1 MSTLCPHCQQQI
13 PANAPG
19 GLCPHCLLRNSM
31 NPPLGGHSVSPAFAV
46 TTPQGTLPATPEAR
60 ELARLFPQLEIMELI
75 GHGGMGAVYK
85 ARQRKLDRLV
95 AVKII
100 RPDATGDPAFAERFA
115 REARTLAR
123 LAHPNIVSIHDFG
136 EVDSGSDEA
145 AGGSQKTLYFFL
157 MEYVDGANLRQ
168 LMMSGKISPELAAS
182 MIGQICDALQY
193 AHGEGIVH
201 RDIKPENIL
210 FDSRGRV
217 KIADFGLAKLVTRSD
232 ADWTLTG
239 THQVMGTPRYMAPE
253 QMEGSRNVDQRADIY
268 SLGVIF
274 YEMLTGTIPAGHF
287 DPPSRKSGVHPG
299 LDEIVLRAM
308 SADPDRR
315 YQSATELRLA
325 VNRLD
330 LAAGMAV
337 PVQPSISQHQ
347 TGFSTIIDREFAGTW
362 RMMIGSEDV
371 SSSTSAATERAK
383 PFLFLLVLFTA
394 AAAVATL
401 PWISGAP
408 KAINGVTQFRGGDLS
423 AGTGAAVVMGFCAVI
438 WIIVPSTARR
448 NALATGILAYLS
460 SCSLLMTILSWQEAQ
475 HELTGLK
482 PLPGFHVA
490 VILAGTITA
499 LTAAAFRQSLLAWF
513 KETTESDLSDFAR
526 VPVGLAESGRLPDVC
541 MVCGGP
547 AHERLKKTIE
557 YQPKWAESLMILGF
571 ILGGIPGVIIAV
583 MTQKQTLVALP
594 FCSKHKTH
602 LNQLIKLASVGWLL
616 PVLTGGVGILVGY
629 LPTRHLPPLQPLAIS
644 GLVIGIVLGLISY
657 VLAVIWLSF
666 HRVKIEQKEEHEVIF
681 SRVSPKFAVAV
692 RERTGKSYA
701 S

>member
-1 MSTLCPHCQQQI
+1 MNLHSANNPLN
-13 PANAPG
+13 PAY
-19 GLCPHCLLRNSM
+19 
-31 NPPLGGHSVSPAFAV
+31 AV
-46 TTPQGTLPATPEAR
+46 TTPQGTLPATPEAS

-100 RPDATGDPAFAERFA
+100 RPEATGDPAFAERFA

-136 EVDSGSDEA
+136 EVDSTSEEAPGSPK
-145 AGGSQKTLYFFL
+145 KTLYYFL

-308 SADPDRR
+308 SADPQRR
-315 YQSATELRLA
+315 YQSATELRVA
-325 VNRLD
+325 VNKLD
-330 LAAGMAV
+330 LAAYTPVAAV
-337 PVQPSISQHQ
+337 PSASQHQ
-347 TGFSTIIDREFAGTW
+347 TGFSTIIDREVAGTW
-362 RMMIGSEDV
+362 RMMIGAEDIG
-371 SSSTSAATERAK
+371 AATGATTEKAR
-383 PFLFLLVLFTA
+383 PFLFLLILFTA
-394 AAAVATL
+394 SAAVAGL
-401 PWISGAP
+401 PWISGTP
-408 KAINGVTQFRGGDLS
+408 RAINGVNQFHGGDLS
-423 AGTGAAVVMGFCAVI
+423 SGTGAAVVMGLCAVI
-438 WIIVPSTARR
+438 WIIASASARR
-448 NALATGILAYLS
+448 HAIVTGILAYLS
-460 SCSLLMTILSWQEAQ
+460 CCSLLMTILSWQEAQ
-475 HELTGLK
+475 YELSALK
-482 PLPGFHVA
+482 PLPGFHIA
-490 VILAGTITA
+490 VILCGTVTA
-499 LTAAAFRQSLLAWF
+499 LMAAAFRQSLLAWIR
-513 KETTESDLSDFAR
+513 ETTEADLSDFAR
-526 VPVGLAESGRLPDVC
+526 VPVSLAESGRLPDVC

-571 ILGGIPGVIIAV
+571 ILGGIPGVIIAI
-583 MTQKQTLVALP
+583 MSQKQTFVALP
-594 FCSKHKTH
+594 FCPKHKNH
-602 LNQLIKLASVGWLL
+602 SNQLIKFASVGWLL
-616 PVLTGGVGILVGY
+616 PALTGGVGILVGY

-644 GLVIGIVLGLISY
+644 GLVVGITLGLISY
-657 VLAVIWLSF
+657 LLAVIWLAV
-666 HRVKIEQKEEHEVIF
+666 HRVKIEQKAEHEVIF
-681 SRVSPKFAVAV
+681 SRVSPKFASAV
-692 RERTGKSYA
+692 RERSGRPGMG
-701 S
+701 